1 VAALLNGVRKETEF
15 GDCDPNDSDEFLA
28 LPGMEDLPACDWHF
42 NETLTFAVTVADV
55 LAGQTIQ
62 LWIHTYSDVRL
73 GPFQVNLTRARDIG
87 VCSVE
92 LHKQVLPEC
101 VPTEESG
108 DSTRHQGTPRKK
120 GIHSWESPVLPF
132 ALTHVGGSSSGGE
145 FVLGQAS
152 GHLLVKFSMN
162 ADPQAMLTRAHNST
176 RPLVERM
183 ADPFRQIIAAP
194 VRWVEAAS
202 EVAHCD
208 GDTYC
213 GVGRGYRETDGSPL
227 GPPILSDLP
236 AEGWV
241 KHQGPDGR
249 IFWHHLSLG
258 PPPWDRATARMMER
272 SPINGRV
279 AGTEE
284 DAVLRLP
291 SKEKPIFKEG
301 TQVFNLDLNKGATA
315 EGGGTSSQPLAR
327 RSSRSLEAMGPA
339 AVSNMAN
346 GTFIRSESRPM
357 EATGPVPVAMA
368 KGTFVRSE
376 SRPMEAMAQG
386 PVNNMAN
393 GTIIRRESRQT
404 EATGPVPVAMA
415 KGTFVRS
422 ESRPMEAGTGSL
434 GLASSGLTAASF
446 RQPTMVKQS
455 THPQTVDTVVRKG
468 AEGSFVTVRPSRAS
482 FATQVPVQKTI
493 HQPVQ
498 VPVSQMIIRPAPGAP
513 TRASFAAA

>member
-1 VAALLNGVRKETEF
+1 MLSYQNLEEVTLLLTSHTEMW
-15 GDCDPNDSDEFLA
+15 DVHEVHVKYQRQTSID
-28 LPGMEDLPACDWHF
+28 PGMPTLRNFTRPTDWERILRKIHYVINHAGLTERVLF
-42 NETLTFAVTVADV
+42 NHPVWFRMPGESSKYL
-55 LAGQTIQ
+55 
-62 LWIHTYSDVRL
+62 
-73 GPFQVNLTRARDIG
+73 RARKVTLGHVEEVVEGNPTLLWLNLHTFDFG
-87 VCSVE
+87 QDHAVKGSVA
-92 LHKQVLPEC
+92 
-101 VPTEESG
+101 S
-108 DSTRHQGTPRKK
+108 RKD
-120 GIHSWESPVLPF
+120 E
-132 ALTHVGGSSSGGE
+132 LTHVGGSSSGGE

-376 SRPMEAMAQG
+376 SRPMEA
-386 PVNNMAN
+386 
-393 GTIIRRESRQT
+393 
-404 EATGPVPVAMA
+404 TGPVPVAMA

-422 ESRPMEAGTGSL
+422 ESRPMEVLMLKPGIDL
-434 GLASSGLTAASF
+434 GHLIV
-446 RQPTMVKQS
+446 Q
-455 THPQTVDTVVRKG
+455 DKG
-468 AEGSFVTVRPSRAS
+468 KKKRVWNQHLWWLMGI
-482 FATQVPVQKTI
+482 FALK
-493 HQPVQ
+493 
-498 VPVSQMIIRPAPGAP
+498 MW
-513 TRASFAAA
+513 